1 MFCLS
6 LRVHTGLSDRPAW
19 TKPALTSWPGH
30 DGECDAESESSFLL
44 GACRRRCA
52 QIVKSSTTMVAAP
65 ITTKGPTNKTGVAIS
80 IQLGS
85 IAQAKRLARDAARLL
100 RRVLLPTSP
109 LGRELLCFGAIV
121 RAIYLVAD
129 QAGSAGTFFRF
140 VADHPEYDIDYV
152 LIAVSD
158 TGVGIPS
165 EIRGSIFEP
174 FFTTKEPGKGSGLGL
189 STVFGLMQQSGGHM
203 AVCSKRAEGSTFRL
217 YLPRSREQPAE
228 FRSLGE
234 PICAPGAGRCARKS
248 ARGGR

>member
-30 DGECDAESESSFLL
+30 DGECDAESELSFLL

-140 VADHPEYDIDYV
+140 VADHPEYDIDDV

-158 TGVGIPS
+158 TGIGIPS
-165 EIRGSIFEP
+165 EIRASIFEP
-174 FFTTKEPGKGSGLGL
+174 FFTTKERARARDSDFRRCLASCSNPVDTYRYAASAPR
-189 STVFGLMQQSGGHM
+189 
-203 AVCSKRAEGSTFRL
+203 AVPFAFI
-217 YLPRSREQPAE
+217 SRV
-228 FRSLGE
+228 
-234 PICAPGAGRCARKS
+234 AGRA
-248 ARGGR
+248 G